1 MDIYHYD
8 RDTGEYKGKGKADP
22 SPLEKQIWLIPAF
35 STTNPPPATVTGY
48 ARCYIDGKWTQIEDH
63 RGATVYSKADASK
76 MEMKGLGPIPDSH
89 TNLSPACPFPQW
101 SEVTWVTDS
110 QQEKAA
116 QIAQKTVDLAA
127 SDQNMAHITEDLI
140 DALILKGVI
149 GLADLSVSVQQKL
162 TDRKTLRTDLSVLT
176 DIKPK

>member
-35 STTNPPPATVTGY
+35 STTTPPPATVTGY

-127 SDQNMAHITEDLI
+127 SDQSMARITEDLI
-140 DALILKGVI
+140 DTLIRRGIITLQ
-149 GLADLSVSVQQKL
+149 DLPAAARDKL
-162 TDRKTLRTDLSVLT
+162 VARQTDRTALT
-176 DIKPK
+176 EE